1 MLAICPTASFWVGLV
16 VILGVQNKLSTDWP
30 KRCSGCAQ
38 RYWICSSWPLLLFRC
53 QDVRT
58 TWRTNALCATRH
70 SVMTIPSESTK
81 NHFLFI
87 SFFMKINSSFVA
99 LKLWLGVKKFP
110 REGAGQAT
118 KINVKLRKNVT
129 LSPRKSVRRFQ
140 RNSVK
145 MLRIVKP
152 NIERNAKNQLTV
164 TVKRAKKSRMR

>member
-30 KRCSGCAQ
+30 NVVQDVLKGTGFVHRDLYFFSGVKMWGLRGGRMLCAL
-38 RYWICSSWPLLLFRC
+38 RDTVWWLFRAK
-53 QDVRT
+53 V
-58 TWRTNALCATRH
+58 LKIIFF
-70 SVMTIPSESTK
+70 S
-81 NHFLFI
+81 FL
-87 SFFMKINSSFVA
+87 SSRKSILL

-110 REGAGQAT
+110 REDAGQAT

-140 RNSVK
+140 RNNAK
-145 MLRIVKP
+145 MLRNVKQ
-152 NIERNAKNQLTV
+152 NIERIAANQLTV